1 MNLYRLLLPWLPATI
16 RAVYRMQIEGG
27 EHVPARGAVV
37 VVANHL
43 SAIDPFVLGAAVPRE
58 LRYMAKAE
66 LWGTR
71 PLAWAMDGL
80 GGFPVDRGRG
90 DRDALAR
97 GVALLEQGEAV
108 GVFPGGRVRWEGPWF
123 RGAAK
128 LALHAGAPILPVRL
142 FDTDRAVAG
151 RSIGFP
157 RVRVVI
163 GAPIAVGR
171 AKPTIATARD
181 LTDRARAAV
190 EAL

>member
-1 MNLYRLLLPWLPATI
+1 MEIA
-16 RAVYRMQIEGG
+16 GG
-27 EHVPARGAVV
+27 EHVPATGGVV

-43 SAIDPFVLGAAVPRE
+43 SAIDPFVLGAAVPRQ
-58 LRYMAKAE
+58 LHYMSKAE
-66 LWGTR
+66 LWRWR
-71 PLAWAMDGL
+71 PLGWAMDGL

-97 GVALLEQGEAV
+97 GVELLEQGEAV
-108 GVFPGGRVRWEGPWF
+108 GIFPGGRVRWEGAWF

-128 LALHAGAPILPVRL
+128 LAFRAGAPILPVRL

-151 RSIGFP
+151 RRVRFP

-163 GAPIAVGR
+163 GAPIPVER
-171 AKPTIATARD
+171 AKPTIASARE
-181 LTDRARAAV
+181 LTERMRAAV